1 MSRSTRHHLF
11 GALAASG
18 LAACFAQQAA
28 APPDAASEDEL
39 RFRVD
44 SVDMTLPDYDA
55 IGYEIDLRVSDVPGH
70 ETYAADVKGSYIA
83 TRDLAELALDFDGNT
98 IDEVVIGGHAATYRR
113 EGAKLIVKLPQ
124 AVPSG
129 RSLTSRIRYHGAV
142 LQADGADPNDF
153 AAFGGLDVRQ
163 HNADGKRIY
172 SSLNWP
178 SKARRW
184 LPLRDHPSDGAIVA
198 MNLTFPRS
206 FTVLSNGKQVART
219 EHTDGTSTW
228 RYEALTPM
236 PAYDFHVVAYEGWKV
251 DDTRSTSGIPITTY
265 TYGGAAQSQAKI
277 YGDLAKT
284 LDFYESKFG
293 KYRWGTASFV
303 EEPIF
308 GGGMEHATVVSM
320 DETLFTMPPQEARK
334 TAFHELGHHW
344 SGNLVRIRT
353 WNDFW
358 LSEGFTEYLTARFL
372 AANDGPDAKKAV
384 LRSYLTRALAADR
397 NAPHP
402 VRPADP
408 EVDVLTIFDAI
419 SYQKGALVLH
429 ALERVVGGEDKLTQ
443 LLKAW
448 FDRHAF
454 RAVLTAD
461 LEKELS
467 EASGKDLSKFFDGF
481 VYGSYHPEVRVTF
494 TPVASGETD
503 IKVEQ
508 LQTKGPAAGF
518 VFPLDVDLVDDAGHA
533 ERFAIDLTGKST
545 ASRVRTARP
554 PVSVVV
560 DPEESMLGTVACGA
574 PAVAECKT
582 GFRCQPGAVSVCVP
596 R

>member
-1 MSRSTRHHLF
+1 MRHRLF
-11 GALAASG
+11 GVLAAGG

-44 SVDMTLPDYDA
+44 AVDTTLPDYDA
-55 IGYEIDLRVSDVPGH
+55 IGYEIELRVTDVPGH
-70 ETYAADVKGSYIA
+70 ETYAADVKGSYVA
-83 TRDLAELALDFDGNT
+83 TRDLTELALDFDGNT
-98 IDEVVIGGHAATYRR
+98 IDDVLIGGHAATYRR
-113 EGAKLIVKLPQ
+113 EGAKLTIKLPQ

-129 RSLTSRIRYHGAV
+129 RSLTSRIRYHGTV

-153 AAFGGLDVRQ
+153 AAFGGLNVRQ
-163 HNADGKRIY
+163 HNAEGKRIY

-184 LPLRDHPSDGAIVA
+184 LPLRDHPSDGAMVA

-206 FTVLSNGKQVART
+206 FTVMSNGKQVART
-219 EHTDGTSTW
+219 EHADGTSTW

-251 DDTRSTSGIPITTY
+251 DSARSPSGIPIATY
-265 TYGGAAQSQAKI
+265 TYAGASQAQAQI
-277 YGDLAKT
+277 YGDLPKT

-293 KYRWGTASFV
+293 TYRWGSASFI

-308 GGGMEHATVVSM
+308 GGGMEHATVISM
-320 DETLFTMPPQEARK
+320 DETLFTMPVEARK

-384 LRSYLTRALAADR
+384 LRGYLTRALAADR
-397 NAPHP
+397 SAPHP

-429 ALERVVGGEDKLTQ
+429 ALERVVGGEDKLT
-443 LLKAW
+443 LFLRRW

-454 RAVLTAD
+454 GAVLTAD

-467 EASGKDLSKFFDGF
+467 EATGKDLSKFFDGF

-494 TPVASGETD
+494 APVPSGETD

-533 ERFAIDLTGKST
+533 ERFTVDLTGKST
-545 ASRVRTARP
+545 TARVRAARP

-560 DPEESMLGTVACGA
+560 DPEESMLGTVSCGA
-574 PAVAECKT
+574 PSVAECKT